1 MRFRTSW
8 AVGASRIA
16 FYLLVAD
23 MWHTAF
29 QAQGTPS
36 LYYCPDPDHHIADQ
50 SEFLKGSERL
60 DIFELSSSEN
70 IYRRSW
76 IARFLYCEQTQ

>member
-60 DIFELSSSEN
+60 DIFELSIQKISTV
-70 IYRRSW
+70 
-76 IARFLYCEQTQ
+76 ARG